1 LREADAMG
9 LTVKTAKS
17 GEDVVL
23 TLIGVLDENSAL
35 PEFPSGVRGR
45 VVIDLAGVSMI
56 NSLGCRNWI
65 AWIKGGAIVP
75 GGVTLVHCS
84 PAVVNQTNILI
95 GFLPGYVRV
104 DSFFVPYYCE
114 GCGREERILLTHEH
128 EFDTEGRLAL
138 VDEMPCPDCK
148 AIMTLDVIR
157 ERYFKFLFD
166 KTA

>member
-1 LREADAMG
+1 MS
-9 LTVKTAKS
+9 LTVEATKN
-17 GEDVVL
+17 GNDVVL
-23 TLIGVLDENSAL
+23 TLAGVMDENSVL

-45 VVIDLAGVSMI
+45 VVIDLADVSMI

-65 AWIKGGAIVP
+65 AWIKGGATVP
-75 GGVTLVHCS
+75 GGVALVNCS

-104 DSFFVPYYCE
+104 ESFFVPYYCE
-114 GCGREERILLTHEH
+114 GCGREERILLTHGH
-128 EFDTEGRLAL
+128 EFDADGRLAL

-148 AIMTLDVIR
+148 AIMALDVIR
-157 ERYFKFLFD
+157 ERYFKFLFG